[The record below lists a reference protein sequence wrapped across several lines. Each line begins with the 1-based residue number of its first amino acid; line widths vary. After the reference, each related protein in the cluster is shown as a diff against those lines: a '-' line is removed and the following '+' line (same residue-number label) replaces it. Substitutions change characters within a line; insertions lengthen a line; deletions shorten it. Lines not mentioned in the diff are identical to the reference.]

1 MTPVDN
7 STLTFPNSSSPLGDT
22 QGIQTVAG
30 VMVCA
35 HCGQVHR
42 GVDLSPAAVARCD
55 RCDAV
60 LARGHRLGAQALLAL
75 TLASLVVFFIANGA
89 DLITIRLRGSEVATT
104 LPMAIVAAWEDGAP
118 YVAILATLT
127 AIVAP
132 LVVIVLR
139 LLVLVPLA
147 FGRVPDAMGV
157 YFRLLHQS
165 ARWNTVSVLGVGALL
180 SLVRMAA
187 LAQSS
192 AGPGLVAIGALAV
205 LLAALESAGLE
216 HLWPAQQENT

>member
-1 MTPVDN
+1 M
-7 STLTFPNSSSPLGDT
+7 
-22 QGIQTVAG
+22 
-30 VMVCA
+30 
-35 HCGQVHR
+35 
-42 GVDLSPAAVARCD
+42 
-55 RCDAV
+55 